1 MLSCFFYPDGLRVD
15 DRSFDMLTYDF
26 TRTDF
31 ELTIDVIIVDV
42 AEWPQHSI
50 DFIHGLLDPLKS
62 VPCGISDYMI
72 KKKQR
77 H

>member
-1 MLSCFFYPDGLRVD
+1 MFF
-15 DRSFDMLTYDF
+15 F

-31 ELTIDVIIVDV
+31 ELTIDVIIIDV

-72 KKKQR
+72 LKKQT